1 MKRLLLSIF
10 FLSIYV
16 ANFAQA
22 NVTGTSISIQ
32 GVARNSSNNAIA
44 NSSVA
49 ISAELYYLNTS
60 NVATTILTRS
70 STVNTDAFGVFAYGF
85 DLTNSDFAKISNAE
99 AWIKISSG
107 GVVFAQEKL
116 MTVPYS
122 IHAQNGAPTGSIMPY
137 VGSTAPAGW
146 LICNGDAIPSGAE
159 YDALKKVLGS
169 GSTPATNVP
178 DLRAMFLRGT
188 GTSAQTGYTAYSGPS
203 LKSFD
208 GEAFKSHTHTQQGTI
223 TTTTNG
229 SHLHTMTFYNDD
241 WNGRGGA
248 QNVDSGGLEDDGGAG
263 ATKNT
268 STAGDHTHTV
278 TLTGATT
285 STGGTE
291 TKPVNYG
298 INYIIKI

>member
-1 MKRLLLSIF
+1 MKRLFLTFVLLG
-10 FLSIYV
+10 IYV
-16 ANFAQA
+16 VNYAQA
-22 NVTGTSISIQ
+22 NVTGSSISIQ
-32 GVARNSSNNAIA
+32 GIARSSNNNAIA
-44 NSSVA
+44 NSSVS
-49 ISAELYYLNTS
+49 ISAELYYLNSS

-70 STVNTDAFGVFAYGF
+70 GSVNTDAFGVFAYGF
-85 DLTNSDFAKISNAE
+85 ELTSSDFAKISNAE

-169 GSTPATNVP
+169 NNTPATDVP

-188 GTSAQTGYTAYSGPS
+188 GTSAQSGYTAYAGPT

-208 GEAFKSHTHTQQGTI
+208 GESFKSHTHTQQGTI

-229 SHLHTMTFYNDD
+229 SHLHNMTFKNDD

-248 QNVDSGGLEDDGGAG
+248 QSMEGGGLEDDGGPDQ
-263 ATKNT
+263 TKNT
-268 STAGDHTHTV
+268 SSAGDHTHTI

-285 STGGTE
+285 STGGGE